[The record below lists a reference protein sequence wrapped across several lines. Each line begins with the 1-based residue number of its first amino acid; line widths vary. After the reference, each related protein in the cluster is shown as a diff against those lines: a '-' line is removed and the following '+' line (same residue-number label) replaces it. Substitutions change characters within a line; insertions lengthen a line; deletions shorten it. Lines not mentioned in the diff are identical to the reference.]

1 MIVIGIELLE
11 NELKKLPLQPGVYR
25 MQDAK
30 GDVLYVGKAKSL
42 KKRVSAYTKLD
53 RLPDRLKRM
62 VSRVAALEVVVTR
75 TEAEALLL
83 ESNLIKEFRP
93 HFNILLKDDK
103 SFPFILLASDHP
115 WPRLM
120 KHRGAKSQ
128 KGDYFGPFASGTAV
142 NVTLNILQRAFLL
155 RTCSDAVFSNR
166 TRPCLLY
173 QIKRCSGPCAGRISS
188 EAYAAL
194 ANEAR
199 DFLTGR
205 SHVIQKAL
213 AARMEEAAQELEY
226 EKAAQFRDRIQALS
240 RIQAR
245 QDISLAG
252 MSDAD
257 VVALHQ
263 DGGRAC
269 VQVFFFRAGQ
279 NFGNR
284 AYFPAGT
291 EGETGGDVLTAF
303 LGQFYANRP
312 PPSLVLLSEPIPET
326 ALVAEALS
334 IRAGRKVDLQ
344 APERGDKKKAVDH
357 ALVNA
362 REALARRLSEN
373 ALQREMLEKLADLA
387 KLESVPERIEVY
399 DNSHVMGT
407 SAVGAM
413 IVAGP
418 EGFLKSAYR
427 RFNIKSTDLTPGDD
441 FAMMKEVLTRRF
453 LRAQKEDPER
463 DKGLW
468 PDLVLIDGGLGQLHA
483 VQEVLSEEGIEDVA
497 LIAIAKGPDRNA
509 GRERLFLPG
518 LDAPIQLPERDPVL
532 YFLQR
537 LRDEAHRFAV
547 GSHRARRSMAIGATP
562 LDEIE
567 GIGAGRKKALLN
579 HFGSGG
585 GVKEASVEELMK
597 VPGISRPLAKK
608 IHDRF
613 HGEG

>member
-1 MIVIGIELLE
+1 MTGVEILQ

-25 MQDAK
+25 MLDAK
-30 GDVLYVGKAKSL
+30 GEVLYVGKAKSL
-42 KKRVSAYTKLD
+42 KKRVASYTKLD

-62 VSRVAALEVVVTR
+62 VSRIAALEVVLTR

-83 ESNLIKEFRP
+83 EGNLIKEFRP

-103 SFPFILLASDHP
+103 SFPFILLAGDHE

-120 KHRGAKSQ
+120 KHRGAKNL
-128 KGDYFGPFASGTAV
+128 KGDYYGPFASGTAV
-142 NVTLNILQRAFLL
+142 NLTLNILERAFLL
-155 RTCSDAVFSNR
+155 RTCSDAVFANR

-173 QIKRCSGPCAGRISS
+173 QIKRCSGPCAGRITAQ
-188 EAYAAL
+188 AYQAL
-194 ANEAR
+194 VAEAR
-199 DFLTGR
+199 DFLSGR
-205 SHVIQKAL
+205 SHAVQQAL
-213 AARMEEAAQELEY
+213 AKRMEEAAEDLEY
-226 EKAAQFRDRIQALS
+226 EKAAEFRDRIQALS

-245 QDISLAG
+245 QDISLSGIA
-252 MSDAD
+252 DAD
-257 VVALHQ
+257 VAAIHQ
-263 DGGRAC
+263 DGGKAC

-291 EGETGGDVLTAF
+291 DGEEAGEVLQAF

-312 PPSLVLLSEPIPET
+312 PPPLILLSTPVPEV
-326 ALVAEALS
+326 ALIAEALS
-334 IRAGRKVDLQ
+334 LRAGRKVDL
-344 APERGDKKKAVDH
+344 AVPERGDKKKAVDH
-357 ALVNA
+357 ALINA
-362 REALARRLSEN
+362 REALTRRLSEN
-373 ALQREMLEKLADLA
+373 AHTTELLEKLGDLA
-387 KLESVPERIEVY
+387 GLETMPERIEVF

-418 EGFLKSAYR
+418 EGFVKSAYR
-427 RFNIKSTDLTPGDD
+427 RYNIKSTDLTPGDD
-441 FAMMKEVLTRRF
+441 FGMMREVMSRRF
-453 LRAQKEDPER
+453 QRAQKEDPER
-463 DKGLW
+463 DRGLW

-483 VQEVLSEEGIEDVA
+483 VEAALAEEGIEDVA

-509 GRERLFLPG
+509 GKERLFLPG
-518 LDAPIQLPERDPVL
+518 KTEPIQLPERDPLL

-537 LRDEAHRFAV
+537 LRDEAHRFAI
-547 GSHRARRSMAIGATP
+547 GSHRAKRSMAIGATP
-562 LDEIE
+562 LDDVE

-579 HFGSGG
+579 HFGSGKA
-585 GVKEASVEELMK
+585 VTEASVEELMK
-597 VPGISRPLAKK
+597 VPGISRATAKK

>member
-1 MIVIGIELLE
+1 MSGVEILE
-11 NELKKLPLQPGVYR
+11 NELKKLPLSPGVYR
-25 MQDAK
+25 MLDAK
-30 GDVLYVGKAKSL
+30 GEVLYVGKAKSL
-42 KKRVSAYTKLD
+42 KKRVTSYTKLE

-62 VSRVAALEVVVTR
+62 VSRIASLEVVVTR

-83 ESNLIKEFRP
+83 ESNLIKQFRP

-103 SFPFILLASDHP
+103 SFPFILLADDHP

-120 KHRGAKSQ
+120 KHRGAKNL

-142 NVTLNILQRAFLL
+142 NLTLNILERAFLL

-173 QIKRCSGPCAGRISS
+173 QIKRCSGPCAGRISP
-188 EAYAAL
+188 EGYQAL
-194 ANEAR
+194 VGEAR

-205 SHVIQKAL
+205 SHAVKQAL
-213 AARMEEAAQELEY
+213 AKAMDQAAQALEY
-226 EKAAQFRDRIQALS
+226 ERAAEFRDRIQALA

-245 QDISLAG
+245 QDISLPG
-252 MSDAD
+252 ISDAD

-263 DGGRAC
+263 DGGRSC

-284 AYFPAGT
+284 AYFPAGA
-291 EGETGGDVLTAF
+291 ENEEAGEVLAAF
-303 LGQFYANRP
+303 LGQFYAAHP
-312 PPSLVLLSEPIPET
+312 PPPLILLSCPLAEAE
-326 ALVAEALS
+326 LVAEALAM
-334 IRAGRKVDLQ
+334 RAGRKVEL
-344 APERGDKKKAVDH
+344 AVPERGDKKKAVDH

-362 REALARRLSEN
+362 REALSRRLSEN
-373 ALQREMLEKLADLA
+373 ALQRDMLEKLADLLG
-387 KLESVPERIEVY
+387 LEAIPERIEVY

-418 EGFLKSAYR
+418 EGFMKPAYR
-427 RFNIKSTDLTPGDD
+427 RFNIRSTDIAPGDD
-441 FAMMKEVLTRRF
+441 FAMMREVMTRRF

-468 PDLVLIDGGLGQLHA
+468 PDLVLIDGGLGQLSA
-483 VQEVLSEEGIEDVA
+483 VQGVLAEAGVEDVP
-497 LIAIAKGPDRNA
+497 LVAIAKGPDRNA

-518 LDAPIQLPERDPVL
+518 RPEPIQLPERDPLL

-547 GSHRARRSMAIGATP
+547 GSHRAKRSQAIGSTP

-567 GIGAGRKKALLN
+567 GIGASRKKALLN
-579 HFGSGG
+579 HFGSGAAVG
-585 GVKEASVEELMK
+585 EAAIEELMK
-597 VPGISRPLAKK
+597 VPGISRAMAKK

-613 HGEG
+613 HGDG

>member
-1 MIVIGIELLE
+1 MTGLE
-11 NELKKLPLQPGVYR
+11 ILQNELKKLPLQPGVYR
-25 MQDAK
+25 MLDAK
-30 GDVLYVGKAKSL
+30 GEVLYVGKAKSL
-42 KKRVSAYTKLD
+42 KKRVTSYTKLD

-62 VSRVAALEVVVTR
+62 VSRIAALEVVLTR

-83 ESNLIKEFRP
+83 EGNLIKEFRP

-103 SFPFILLASDHP
+103 SFPFILLAGDHE

-120 KHRGAKSQ
+120 KHRGAKNL
-128 KGDYFGPFASGTAV
+128 KGDYYGPFASGLAV
-142 NVTLNILQRAFLL
+142 NLTLNILERAFLL
-155 RTCSDAVFSNR
+155 RTCSDAVFANR

-173 QIKRCSGPCAGRISS
+173 QIKRCSGPCAGRITPQ
-188 EAYAAL
+188 AYQAL
-194 ANEAR
+194 VAEAR
-199 DFLTGR
+199 DFLSGR
-205 SHVIQKAL
+205 SQAVQQGL
-213 AARMEEAAQELEY
+213 AQRMEEAAEDLEY
-226 EKAAQFRDRIQALS
+226 EKAAEFRDRIQALS

-245 QDISLAG
+245 QDISLSGIA
-252 MSDAD
+252 DAD
-257 VVALHQ
+257 VAAIHLA
-263 DGGRAC
+263 GGKAC

-291 EGETGGDVLTAF
+291 DGEAAGEVLQAF

-312 PPSLVLLSEPIPET
+312 PPPLILLSTPVPEV
-326 ALVAEALS
+326 ALIAEALS
-334 IRAGRKVDLQ
+334 LRAGRKVEL
-344 APERGDKKKAVDH
+344 AVPERGDKKKAIDH

-362 REALARRLSEN
+362 REALTRRLSEN
-373 ALQREMLEKLADLA
+373 AHTTELLEKLGELA
-387 KLESVPERIEVY
+387 GLEAMPERIEVF

-418 EGFLKSAYR
+418 EGFIKSAYR
-427 RFNIKSTDLTPGDD
+427 RFNIKNTELTPGDD
-441 FAMMKEVLTRRF
+441 FGMMREVMSRRF

-463 DKGLW
+463 DRGLW

-483 VQEVLSEEGIEDVA
+483 VEAALAEEGIEDVA

-509 GRERLFLPG
+509 GKERLFLPG
-518 LDAPIQLPERDPVL
+518 KAEPIQLPERDPLL

-537 LRDEAHRFAV
+537 LRDEAHRFAI
-547 GSHRARRSMAIGATP
+547 GSHRAKRSMAIGATP
-562 LDEIE
+562 LDDVE

-579 HFGSGG
+579 HFGSGKA
-585 GVKEASVEELMK
+585 VTEAPVEELMK
-597 VPGISRPLAKK
+597 VPGISRATAKK

>member
-1 MIVIGIELLE
+1 MTGLE
-11 NELKKLPLQPGVYR
+11 ILQNELKKLPLQPGVYR
-25 MQDAK
+25 MLDAK
-30 GDVLYVGKAKSL
+30 GEVLYVGKAKSL
-42 KKRVSAYTKLD
+42 KKRVTSYTKLD

-62 VSRVAALEVVVTR
+62 VSRIAALEVVLTR

-83 ESNLIKEFRP
+83 EGNLIKEFRP

-103 SFPFILLASDHP
+103 SFPFILLADDHE

-120 KHRGAKSQ
+120 KHRGAKNL
-128 KGDYFGPFASGTAV
+128 KGDYYGPFASGLAV
-142 NVTLNILQRAFLL
+142 NLTLNILERAFLL
-155 RTCSDAVFSNR
+155 RTCSDAVFANR

-173 QIKRCSGPCAGRISS
+173 QIKRCSGPCAGRITPQ
-188 EAYAAL
+188 AYQAL
-194 ANEAR
+194 VAEAR
-199 DFLTGR
+199 DFLSGR
-205 SHVIQKAL
+205 SQAVQQGL
-213 AARMEEAAQELEY
+213 AQRMEEAAEDLEY
-226 EKAAQFRDRIQALS
+226 EKAAEFRDRIQALS

-245 QDISLAG
+245 QDISLSGIA
-252 MSDAD
+252 DAD
-257 VVALHQ
+257 VAAIYLA
-263 DGGRAC
+263 GGKAC

-291 EGETGGDVLTAF
+291 DGEAAGEVLQAF

-312 PPSLVLLSEPIPET
+312 PPPLILLSTSVPEV
-326 ALVAEALS
+326 ALIAEALS
-334 IRAGRKVDLQ
+334 LRAGRKVEL
-344 APERGDKKKAVDH
+344 AVPERGDKKKAIDH

-362 REALARRLSEN
+362 REALTRRLSEN
-373 ALQREMLEKLADLA
+373 AHTTELLEKLGELA
-387 KLESVPERIEVY
+387 SLEAMPERIEVF

-418 EGFLKSAYR
+418 EGFIKSAYR
-427 RFNIKSTDLTPGDD
+427 RFNIKNTDLTPGDD
-441 FAMMKEVLTRRF
+441 FGMMREVMSRRF

-463 DKGLW
+463 DRGLW

-483 VQEVLSEEGIEDVA
+483 VEAALAEEGIEDVA

-509 GRERLFLPG
+509 GKERLFLPG
-518 LDAPIQLPERDPVL
+518 KAEPIQLPERDPLL

-537 LRDEAHRFAV
+537 LRDEAHRFAI
-547 GSHRARRSMAIGATP
+547 GSHRAKRSMAIGATP
-562 LDEIE
+562 LDDVE

-579 HFGSGG
+579 HFGSGKA
-585 GVKEASVEELMK
+585 VTEAPVEELMK
-597 VPGISRPLAKK
+597 VPGISRATAKK